1 MRRSIFFAV
10 LVFLAAIFF
19 SGCSSGESGGVGEY
33 IGADSDFTL
42 VYPGDVSV
50 KSEKR
55 GRVVVGVID
64 GTGMSFRYD
73 LDSGACSVEC
83 GGAVIPLSGDASAGL
98 GGVMAAV
105 FPVQFESGYAGE
117 RLFLDSGGSGNG
129 SGGRILLEN
138 GVPVS
143 VELGGRVIE
152 IQGFEIIEAGEC
164 DETQE
169 RGVH

>member
-10 LVFLAAIFF
+10 LLSAVLIF
-19 SGCSSGESGGVGEY
+19 CSCSTAESGGVGEY
-33 IGADSDFTL
+33 IERDASFTL
-42 VYPGDVSV
+42 VYPGAVSV

-55 GRVVVGVID
+55 GQVVSGVID
-64 GTGMSFRYD
+64 GTGMAFSYD

-83 GGAVIPLSGDASAGL
+83 GGAVIPLSDEASAGL
-98 GGVMAAV
+98 GGVLSAI
-105 FPVQFESGYAGE
+105 FPAQFESGYAGE
-117 RLFLDSGGSGNG
+117 RLFLDSA
-129 SGGRILLEN
+129 GRVLLEG

-143 VELGGRVIE
+143 VESGGRVIE
-152 IQGFEIIEAGEC
+152 IQGFVIEAGEI